1 MINVGL
7 TYGGKQYKALSDATD
22 TTTGV
27 KPILLPIPA
36 GEGSTEVM
44 FTGFCRDMYIQVNTS
59 SFETGDSLSFV
70 VEGSLTGLA
79 NEFDNL
85 SATNAINV
93 ITTNRATLLYFRDA
107 CPGYVRVRTTNW
119 TLASGSSAGY
129 EIMAFFAIAS

>member
-70 VEGSLTGLA
+70 VEGSLDGI
-79 NEFDNL
+79 NWDNL
-85 SATNAINV
+85 SATNAINT

-107 CPGYVRVRTTNW
+107 CPGYVRVRTTNR